1 MFQRD
6 PITFNRLKAL
16 SMRKRMDVVRS
27 PDIGP
32 GLFTALT
39 PSDLASLFP
48 DYYKRILPD
57 VSGFRRAVSAQSAK
71 ESAIAAGKL
80 EERLSA
86 VESKTASIMTPW
98 AQRQKQASAPAQLS
112 PEQAAAFQKIQQ
124 GAIGLNSPDAKFFS
138 SLSTSQ
144 LASIGIY
151 KTKDNTG
158 AEVYRYNAPEVSREE
173 AVGRLMTGG
182 DGRFNWATRAATTTD
197 INQRAS
203 QIMRWAKEFGAN
215 DAAAA
220 ALVGNVRQES
230 GFKANSLNTNG
241 ENSFGLF
248 QLNGDRQ
255 TGLRR
260 WAAAN
265 GRDPSDPRSQ
275 VEYVLKHEPASLSGF
290 SSAQMQQFLH
300 GDATPSEKSRMW
312 LQGWERPNDK
322 ATGGDNDRTRAG
334 FAEQFYRIGAGTGGP
349 MERPSGPNGQYSE
362 EQINKMMDQ
371 LRTEKNEQRR
381 QELATMIGSA
391 GGAQATQDATAAITG
406 KVTYGQVKDFSQYI
420 LHSEPGH
427 KQCGQGARI
436 LAGHMYGHGSFLSD
450 GLGVGGSPNAGS
462 LSQGNNYFQRSG
474 LFHQPKHVSD
484 DAVKNQAY
492 LDSLPIGTVVS
503 ATKEGGAGHVQVKI
517 GPGQW
522 ASDFKQQHFISNGY
536 SNFAVHMPNESGL
549 DALRRN
555 GVEQNVTAIAGDEN
569 KVQTA
574 VVPAQQAGEPPEAPP
589 VAPPATPPSYNPDS
603 GDTEKGD
610 PGGPAPTASV
620 DKPAVG
626 SDFQQQAEQLNSQA
640 VKDIQTAPPPSPNKY
655 TVDRAGFIAAIKE
668 TPDFKNNPLSFMASE
683 DMIIDG
689 FNSDPNVKSA
699 GVKYDPAK
707 GTMTFKNAADPQVQQ
722 IMKDLKTDR
731 FMKPIEEAKPK
742 PKQQTEAPKETPA
755 PTAPMPTAEVKKPE
769 PAKAG
774 EPPEAPPAPPPEP
787 APKQVQG
794 YSDGGSFD
802 MKGDTLN
809 LYKVDKQDDMVAINP
824 QTQEPVATLKSGE
837 GITSGDSRVD
847 VTPQS
852 KAADARPEPNPLN
865 TMVQKVNS
873 LENTMQSAI
882 ELANRPTSK
891 IESMSAD
898 TPTNHA
904 SLIADTN
911 RMIANQQKF
920 SPSYDRAMNRI
931 ANMTEPSGYN
941 QHYSYGNK

>member
-80 EERLSA
+80 EERLSV
-86 VESKTASIMTPW
+86 VEGKTASIMVPW
-98 AQRQKQASAPAQLS
+98 AQRQKQASAPAPAQLS
-112 PEQAAAFQKIQQ
+112 PEQMAVWNKVMGGPLDVNSSDGKIFSKLTDQQ
-124 GAIGLNSPDAKFFS
+124 LS
-138 SLSTSQ
+138 SL
-144 LASIGIY
+144 GIS
-151 KTKDNTG
+151 KSKDNTG
-158 AEVYRYNAPEVSREE
+158 RDVFQYAQPESTREE
-173 AVGRLMTGG
+173 AISRMKTSGSGSNKFFDSIIRAEGTGKHGDPYNTSLGYMKSPKPLTDMTMQEALDWG
-182 DGRFNWATRAATTTD
+182 DQIRKAQGMNSSAKGAFQIVNTTQRD
-197 INQRAS
+197 VMKALGIGMNEKFSPENQRKMAAWIVK
-203 QIMRWAKEFGAN
+203 QQGLGAW
-215 DAAAA
+215 
-220 ALVGNVRQES
+220 E
-230 GFKANSLNTNG
+230 GFKVHPDERQNATLAMQ
-241 ENSFGLF
+241 EGLHN
-248 QLNGDRQ
+248 Q
-255 TGLRR
+255 
-260 WAAAN
+260 
-265 GRDPSDPRSQ
+265 
-275 VEYVLKHEPASLSGF
+275 F
-290 SSAQMQQFLH
+290 SSAVK
-300 GDATPSEKSRMW
+300 PE
-312 LQGWERPNDK
+312 
-322 ATGGDNDRTRAG
+322 
-334 FAEQFYRIGAGTGGP
+334 
-349 MERPSGPNGQYSE
+349 GPNGSYSDD
-362 EQINKMMDQ
+362 QINKMMVELKD
-371 LRTEKNEQRR
+371 EKNEQRR

-450 GLGVGGSPNAGS
+450 GLSVGGSPNAGS

-503 ATKEGGAGHVQVKI
+503 ATKAGAAGHVQVKI

-555 GVEQNVTAIAGDEN
+555 GVDQNVTAIAGDEN

-620 DKPAVG
+620 DKSAAG
-626 SDFQQQAEQLNSQA
+626 SDFQQQAEQLNPQA
-640 VKDIQTAPPPSPNKY
+640 VKDIQAQEAAPPKPTVSNKY

-742 PKQQTEAPKETPA
+742 PKQQTEAPKETP
-755 PTAPMPTAEVKKPE
+755 PTPTAEVKKPE
-769 PAKAG
+769 PARAG
-774 EPPEAPPAPPPEP
+774 EPPEAPAAPPPEP

-873 LENTMQSAI
+873 LENTMQTAI
-882 ELANRPTSK
+882 ELANRPTPK

-898 TPTNHA
+898 TPTNH
-904 SLIADTN
+904 SNLIADTN

-931 ANMTEPSGYN
+931 ANMTEPAGYN

>member
-71 ESAIAAGKL
+71 ESAAAAGKL

-86 VESKTASIMTPW
+86 VEGKTASIMVPW
-98 AQRQKQASAPAQLS
+98 AQRQKQASAAAPAQLS
-112 PEQAAAFQKIQQ
+112 PEQMAAFQKVQQ

-138 SLSTSQ
+138 GLSTSQ
-144 LASIGIY
+144 LASIGIT
-151 KTKDNTG
+151 KSKDNTG
-158 AEVYRYNAPEVSREE
+158 AEVYQYNAPEVTREE
-173 AVGRLMTGG
+173 AVARLRTPSAGG
-182 DGRFNWATRAATTTD
+182 LKGIIDKAAAKNGIDPKIMYGIVAGESGHGNKYDTNFNKREESWGPFQM
-197 INQRAS
+197 NRAS
-203 QIMRWAKEFGAN
+203 WN
-215 DAAAA
+215 P
-220 ALVGNVRQES
+220 
-230 GFKANSLNTNG
+230 
-241 ENSFGLF
+241 GLGSDF
-248 QLNGDRQ
+248 ERE
-255 TGLRR
+255 TGLSVK
-260 WAAAN
+260 
-265 GRDPSDPRSQ
+265 DPSSLQSQ
-275 VEYVLKHEPASLSGF
+275 ADWIAKKIAAKGGNARNWV
-290 SSAQMQQFLH
+290 SSQWYGYK
-300 GDATPSEKSRMW
+300 GDK
-312 LQGWERPNDK
+312 GWDSNWG
-322 ATGGDNDRTRAG
+322 TM
-334 FAEQFYRIGAGTGGP
+334 GAGTGEPGP
-349 MERPSGPNGQYSE
+349 AVKPEGPNGQYSDEQVTATQSRLKKEKEEARLGQFAALVTNNMPDSAGINPTPGGDTVTGGATSKVSAVQYMMNIVGKSEHDPEQRELIRKFLETGGHGVDPAQTAWCAATVGSALRQAGIKDIPADQGGNVATSYGNWGRGVNVTQEGVRAGDVGVFMNHRSTGDRLAPGQVGGHIGMLTGNSRVRSDGKIEVEMIEGNQGDKGSIRWNVIGHRGLEIRRARPGVEYE
-362 EQINKMMDQ
+362 EQTLTQ
-371 LRTEKNEQRR
+371 VAEQ
-381 QELATMIGSA
+381 A
-391 GGAQATQDATAAITG
+391 
-406 KVTYGQVKDFSQYI
+406 KVEVKPEQ
-420 LHSEPGH
+420 
-427 KQCGQGARI
+427 
-436 LAGHMYGHGSFLSD
+436 
-450 GLGVGGSPNAGS
+450 
-462 LSQGNNYFQRSG
+462 QR
-474 LFHQPKHVSD
+474 
-484 DAVKNQAY
+484 
-492 LDSLPIGTVVS
+492 
-503 ATKEGGAGHVQVKI
+503 
-517 GPGQW
+517 
-522 ASDFKQQHFISNGY
+522 
-536 SNFAVHMPNESGL
+536 
-549 DALRRN
+549 
-555 GVEQNVTAIAGDEN
+555 
-569 KVQTA
+569 
-574 VVPAQQAGEPPEAPP
+574 AGEPPEAPP
-589 VAPPATPPSYNPDS
+589 VAPP
-603 GDTEKGD
+603 E
-610 PGGPAPTASV
+610 PTADV
-620 DKPAVG
+620 AKKT
-626 SDFQQQAEQLNSQA
+626 ELNPQA
-640 VKDIQTAPPPSPNKY
+640 VKDIQTAPAPSSNKFIFNKQDY
-655 TVDRAGFIAAIKE
+655 LNEIARAHPMIDSPMASMIGQDRAYAWKE
-668 TPDFKNNPLSFMASE
+668 TVRGLREAE
-683 DMIIDG
+683 
-689 FNSDPNVKSA
+689 SA
-699 GVKYDPAK
+699 GVLSYNEKTGEMNIKDMNHPR
-707 GTMTFKNAADPQVQQ
+707 VQQ
-722 IMKDLKTDR
+722 ILKDMKDNQLNQDAFLRKQ
-731 FMKPIEEAKPK
+731 EAPK
-742 PKQQTEAPKETPA
+742 PKQQVEAPKETPA

-873 LENTMQSAI
+873 LENTMQTAI

-931 ANMTEPSGYN
+931 ANMTEPAGYN